1 MTGLQPNQSLLLGQP
16 YQYSPHNV
24 GQNFNNLANN
34 ARINDNFQY
43 QSQPV
48 REDYYLSPYNSRIP
62 LGTEWYYN
70 DFRCPSLPLSV
81 EEEYNWAV
89 HISDILDEFIG
100 RHRSR
105 PKSNF
110 DEYQN
115 LKQTLDTSL
124 RHLQEAEALNQK
136 LVNTWAKKDDNSSN
150 NNSVHLPTDSIDS
163 KLLKSKSNQS
173 DALNEKKFLQ

>member
-1 MTGLQPNQSLLLGQP
+1 MAGPQLNQSLPLGQP

-24 GQNFNNLANN
+24 GQNFNNLVNN
-34 ARINDNFQY
+34 ARSNDNFQY
-43 QSQPV
+43 HPV
-48 REDYYLSPYNSRIP
+48 IEDSYLSPYNYRIP
-62 LGTEWYYN
+62 LGIERYYN
-70 DFRCPSLPLSV
+70 NFRHPSLPLSS

-110 DEYQN
+110 NEYQN

-124 RHLQEAEALNQK
+124 RHLQEVEALNQK
-136 LVNTWAKKDDNSSN
+136 LVNTWVKKDDNSSN

-163 KLLKSKSNQS
+163 KLLKLKSGQS
-173 DALNEKKFLQ
+173 YALNEKKFLQ